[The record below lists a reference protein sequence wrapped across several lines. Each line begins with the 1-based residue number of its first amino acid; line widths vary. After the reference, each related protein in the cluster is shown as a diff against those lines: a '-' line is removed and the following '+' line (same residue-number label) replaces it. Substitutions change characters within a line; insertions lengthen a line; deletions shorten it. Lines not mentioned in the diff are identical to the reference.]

1 MESERRAVSAAH
13 VSRVVRPGRHLAS
26 CSPRPSYVA
35 KLPSGKVM
43 RPAGLPTGP
52 GCSPIASGRVLG
64 KRFLPRNAGCWLP
77 IAFGP
82 AFIFCFIGRA
92 CLFLCNFPLGFK
104 APKVTTSPGARQT
117 LDGIF
122 CSAVGLM

>member
-43 RPAGLPTGP
+43 RPAGLPTALGAVP
-52 GCSPIASGRVLG
+52 LPAAGSWENDSFRGTQGVGYRLHLARRLYFASSD
-64 KRFLPRNAGCWLP
+64 
-77 IAFGP
+77 
-82 AFIFCFIGRA
+82 GRA
-92 CLFLCNFPLGFK
+92 SSSAIFPLASK
-104 APKVTTSPGARQT
+104 LRK
-117 LDGIF
+117 
-122 CSAVGLM
+122 